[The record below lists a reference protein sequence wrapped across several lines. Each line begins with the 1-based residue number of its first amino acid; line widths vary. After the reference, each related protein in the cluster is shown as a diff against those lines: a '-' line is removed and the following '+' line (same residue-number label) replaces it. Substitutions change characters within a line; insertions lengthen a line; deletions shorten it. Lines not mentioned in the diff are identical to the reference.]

1 MRWGAE
7 KEEGGVRMREAAEAI
22 GVAFGMFSRIPVPAQ
37 AFSKNGM
44 ASALAAFPLVGLVQ
58 GLLVVAW
65 GVLARWLELPAVL
78 TAGVLCVI
86 PVLVNGG
93 IHLDGLCDTADALAS
108 YAPREKRLE
117 ILKDPR
123 AGAFGVIAVC
133 VYFVLQFSLYASAV
147 LDVRAL
153 AAVGASM
160 VLSRALSGL
169 AVELLP
175 NARVDGMVAG
185 LSPAKRRVGVAAPL
199 TAFGVA
205 AAGAMIACSGVVGAC
220 AVVVALGVLAWYRHM
235 ALAKFGGVT
244 GDLAGWFLQWVELAM
259 LAVVVLGELLW

>member
-1 MRWGAE
+1 MRR
-7 KEEGGVRMREAAEAI
+7 VAEAI
-22 GVAFGMFSRIPVPAQ
+22 GGALGMFSRIPVPARMWGEG
-37 AFSKNGM
+37 GM
-44 ASALAAFPLVGLVQ
+44 THALAAFPLVGLIQ
-58 GLLVVAW
+58 GLLLLAW
-65 GVLARWLELPAVL
+65 GVAALKLGLPVVL

-133 VYFVLQFSLYASAV
+133 AYFVLQFALYASVA
-147 LDVRAL
+147 LTWRAL
-153 AAVGASM
+153 AAIAASM

-175 NARVDGMVAG
+175 NARADGMVAG
-185 LSPAKRRVGVAAPL
+185 LSPAKRRGGVVAPL
-199 TAFGVA
+199 ALFGCA
-205 AAGAMIACSGVVGAC
+205 AAGVMVTCDGAAGAC
-220 AVVVALGVLAWYRHM
+220 AVVAALCVLAWYRRM
-235 ALAKFGGVT
+235 ALTRFGGVT
-244 GDLAGWFLQWVELAM
+244 GDLAGWFLQWAELVM
-259 LAVVVLGELLW
+259 LTVVVLGELL